1 MIRPPFIARVA
12 AGVALTLAEEA
23 RQLPTTAVSLPMTS
37 VSLLLQTS
45 MRMQQTMTS
54 LAIKGDE
61 AFSFLYSTPEVP
73 SWAVFDEDQA
83 ETAGDAADPADTDT
97 DTGAGAPAATTAKAA
112 RPGAV
117 RNGGSAGPAGRS
129 RAGSEGT
136 GSPGRFA
143 LYSAPQAATKG
154 RSLESQ
160 RGRGAARPLER
171 NAAAHKTGE
180 TGAPEIV
187 AAIGYDDLTL
197 AQLRPRLRSM
207 PAEDL
212 TALLRYEQTA
222 AGRAPFL
229 TMLENRLASASSK

>member
-83 ETAGDAADPADTDT
+83 ETADDAADPA
-97 DTGAGAPAATTAKAA
+97 DTGAGAPAAPTAKAA

-117 RNGGSAGPAGRS
+117 RNGRSAGPAGRS

-160 RGRGAARPLER
+160 QGRGAARPLER